1 MKAEIE
7 AEEKATAQ
15 EEKTAQQIKDKE
27 WASRVIEA
35 QSNIQKRNRRH
46 INAQKQSRIS
56 PQRQA
61 LLENLGSSRH
71 KRLPTGSQTKTLRSS
86 TGLATLSGHRF
97 N

>member
-1 MKAEIE
+1 MGLISKLKQSLGVDKLDTQEAKEILQDLKAEIE

-15 EEKTAQQIKDKE
+15 EEITAQQIKDKE

-61 LLENLGSSRH
+61 HLRKLG
-71 KRLPTGSQTKTLRSS
+71 KL
-86 TGLATLSGHRF
+86 
-97 N
+97 